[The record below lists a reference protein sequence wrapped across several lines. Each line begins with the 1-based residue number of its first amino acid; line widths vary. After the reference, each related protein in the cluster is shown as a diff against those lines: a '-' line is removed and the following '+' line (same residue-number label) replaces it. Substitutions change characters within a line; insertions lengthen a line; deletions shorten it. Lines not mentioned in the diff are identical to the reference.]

1 MQFLTVVNM
10 LLKKDKQTAARGL
23 RARNYA
29 VIPLSD
35 MSGLIQWVEGTAP
48 LYQVYTQFVKR
59 NNAYNSL
66 VSAAQN
72 QNQDK
77 DQAPKAE
84 QNKNIRPID
93 MFYAK
98 IIPALKAKGIKSM
111 SRHDW
116 PLDIQKK
123 VFIELEKDTPRDLLE
138 KELWCA
144 SESTGEWWKKVQAYS
159 RSAAVMSMVGYVI
172 GLGDRHLDNILIDYK
187 TGEVVHIDYN
197 VCFEKGLKLRVPE
210 IVPFRMTQNMQRAL
224 GITGVEGS
232 FRTACEQSL
241 RVLRRNKETLL
252 TLLEAFVYDPL
263 VDWTTN
269 KAAFEEKM
277 MELSVTLSLFC
288 SRVDEMKTVTKE
300 AHDSFASRFPSL
312 VGALAS
318 MENTRKKLVDMKKDT
333 SEKHQK
339 LGNVKEALS
348 KTIAALSKAT
358 TFDGRIVKEKQLTEE
373 KDNMEK
379 KIVATVK
386 QLASTRE
393 AHFRSLALLKD
404 PLALINEVK
413 LSLTVPRTLAQVNS
427 IDLPMREDILRRC
440 GEVDIEISR
449 LITHREVLAVQC
461 IELMNTYKSI
471 TSQLPTSYL
480 GNTSLREWETLLNQL
495 IAEPTPETM
504 SKIEQYMNEASW
516 KQAAERDRA
525 IEKQLFQQVTA
536 LSQQWVTA
544 SSLVTP
550 TIAKA
555 EKFDIQTKQLRDQL
569 LMMTS
574 SLNAQSGG
582 SAASRFVQS
591 LCLVLLTDASER
603 VNGIQSLD
611 VSTPPPNASGSWL
624 WNMLSDTLDKS
635 TFISALVRD
644 SWADDDPIKAAEI
657 HADIIFSLEETIAPS
672 VNTLLANFTNLLLP
686 QLVTIVQSNDQS
698 IQDIVKNVAR
708 MAEQVKR
715 SPSQDVSKIKPHSL
729 DEETFGSLEPK
740 DDEDEE
746 DIVWDMPTKPAS
758 SKTGSS
764 FFDLPEGNVKQEYD
778 ALVRAVPGAQ
788 LNAGKLL
795 VSTFDALFQT
805 LEKQHFE
812 LWENCNEELTE
823 FSVQQPLESVFF
835 DQKIMTISSVL
846 MTATE
851 LNGSPLTN
859 TSTAKMADHMGQFI
873 NAYAQKLFAPIV
885 RALAL
890 RFVKTRMPLNV
901 DTSVLSEQA
910 LKTSL
915 LTWIQ
920 TNSTTVPYADQL
932 TKILSDV
939 SNCRDAWRLAANE
952 KTTLLTQVPK
962 LEAELTKT
970 RLEYAQ
976 FTWMHEESL
985 KYESADVTSQALMR
999 SKLLE
1004 NLTTNVQAIQNID
1017 KAIRECNKH
1026 HSDLETEVLKAM
1038 QWHYSQF
1045 TPKGKQVNDHPT
1057 VKTFQEAI
1065 QLRRQMVTLLFDKVK
1080 NVSELCI
1087 AIVDLETSRAPP
1099 KSKSPLAINA
1109 AHQSY
1114 FQLAQQ
1120 YFSSAHSLHQLRT
1133 EIDETKKNTEQLSKD
1148 HKELSKTSS
1157 ELNSEVANLSAVIGD
1172 IQQKYNSN
1180 KGIVKTSLNHVQSA
1194 FDGYTQFSNEVD
1206 SLLSNIVNIT
1216 DEKWESVAQMHAL
1229 AKKLQRN
1236 LKSLV
1241 ADLETFTRMASDF
1254 LALTDSDNKVSG
1266 DTQKSVDNIRS
1277 RADKL
1282 VALENKIGQQVNE
1295 LVAQSTEWQAQQSDG
1310 PLTQNSQEEPSVD
1323 EEQADK
1329 PRALMKNSTALTIL
1343 KRVRDKLEGR
1353 DKSGEKK
1360 WTIPEQ
1366 VEWTI
1371 HEATS
1376 LDNLAQLYEGWT
1388 AWI

>member
-1 MQFLTVVNM
+1 
-10 LLKKDKQTAARGL
+10 
-23 RARNYA
+23 
-29 VIPLSD
+29 
-35 MSGLIQWVEGTAP
+35 
-48 LYQVYTQFVKR
+48 
-59 NNAYNSL
+59 
-66 VSAAQN
+66 
-72 QNQDK
+72 
-77 DQAPKAE
+77 
-84 QNKNIRPID
+84 
-93 MFYAK
+93 
-98 IIPALKAKGIKSM
+98 
-111 SRHDW
+111 
-116 PLDIQKK
+116 
-123 VFIELEKDTPRDLLE
+123 
-138 KELWCA
+138 
-144 SESTGEWWKKVQAYS
+144 
-159 RSAAVMSMVGYVI
+159 
-172 GLGDRHLDNILIDYK
+172 
-187 TGEVVHIDYN
+187 
-197 VCFEKGLKLRVPE
+197 
-210 IVPFRMTQNMQRAL
+210 
-224 GITGVEGS
+224 
-232 FRTACEQSL
+232 
-241 RVLRRNKETLL
+241 VLRRNKETLL

-288 SRVDEMKTVTKE
+288 SRVDEMKTVTKD
-300 AHDSFASRFPSL
+300 AHDNFASRFPSL

-318 MENTRKKLVDMKKDT
+318 MENTRKKLIDMKKNT

-339 LGNVKEALS
+339 LGTVKESLS
-348 KTIAALSKAT
+348 KTIAALSKST
-358 TFDGRIVKEKQLTEE
+358 TFDGRIVKEKQLAEE
-373 KDNMEK
+373 RDNMEK
-379 KIVATVK
+379 KIAATVK

-393 AHFRSLALLKD
+393 AHFRSLALLKE

-413 LSLTVPRTLAQVNS
+413 LSLTVPRTLVQVSS

-440 GEVDIEISR
+440 GEVDLEMSR
-449 LITHREVLAVQC
+449 LITHREMLAVQC

-480 GNTSLREWETLLNQL
+480 GNTSLREWETLLNL
-495 IAEPTPETM
+495 LLAEPTPETM
-504 SKIEQYMNEASW
+504 LKIEQYMDEASW
-516 KQAAERDRA
+516 KQAADRDRA
-525 IEKQLFQQVTA
+525 IEKHLFQQVTA
-536 LSQQWVTA
+536 LSQKWVNA

-555 EKFDIQTKQLRDQL
+555 EKFDLQTKQLRDQL

-574 SLNAQSGG
+574 SINAQSG
-582 SAASRFVQS
+582 STNASRFVQS
-591 LCLVLLTDASER
+591 LCLMLLADVSER

-611 VSTPPPNASGSWL
+611 VNAPPPNASGSWL
-624 WNMLSDTLDKS
+624 WNMLSDLLDKS
-635 TFISALVRD
+635 TFVGTIVRD
-644 SWADDDPIKAAEI
+644 SWADDPIKAAEI

-672 VNTLLANFTNLLLP
+672 VNTLLTNFTNLLLP
-686 QLVTIVQSNDQS
+686 QLVTIVQSNDQTV
-698 IQDIVKNVAR
+698 QDVLKNIAR
-708 MAEQVKR
+708 MAEQVKKF
-715 SPSQDVSKIKPHSL
+715 PSQDVSKIKPQSL
-729 DEETFGSLEPK
+729 DDETFGSLDPK
-740 DDEDEE
+740 DDEEEE

-778 ALVRAVPGAQ
+778 ALVRSVPGAQ

-812 LWENCNEELTE
+812 LMDNCNEELTE

-835 DQKIMTISSVL
+835 DQKLMTINSVL
-846 MTATE
+846 TTATE
-851 LNGSPLTN
+851 LNGAPS
-859 TSTAKMADHMGQFI
+859 TSTFTAKMTEHMGQFI
-873 NAYAQKLFAPIV
+873 NAYAHKLFAPIV
-885 RALAL
+885 RALVL
-890 RFVKTRMPLNV
+890 RFVNVRMPIKV
-901 DTSVLSEQA
+901 DTTAVSEQL

-920 TNSTTVPYADQL
+920 TNSVTVPYADQL

-939 SNCRDAWRLAANE
+939 TNCRDAWRLAATE
-952 KTTLLTQVPK
+952 KTTLLTEVPK
-962 LEAELTKT
+962 LEAELNKT

-985 KYESADVTSQALMR
+985 KYESADVSSQALMR

-1004 NLTTNVQAIQNID
+1004 NLATNVQAIQNID
-1017 KAIRECNKH
+1017 KAIRECNKS

-1080 NVSELCI
+1080 NVSDLCM

-1099 KSKSPLAINA
+1099 KSKSPLASNV
-1109 AHQSY
+1109 AHQNY

-1120 YFSSAHSLHQLRT
+1120 YFQSAHSLHQLRT
-1133 EIDETKKNTEQLSKD
+1133 EIDDTKKNTEQLTKD
-1148 HKELSKTSS
+1148 HKELSKASA

-1172 IQQKYNSN
+1172 YQQKYNSN
-1180 KGIVKTSLNHVQSA
+1180 KGIVKNSLNHVQNA
-1194 FDGYTQFSNEVD
+1194 FEGYTQFSNEVE

-1241 ADLETFTRMASDF
+1241 TDLETFTKMASDF
-1254 LALTDSDNKVSG
+1254 LALSDNDNKADV

-1310 PLTQNSQEEPSVD
+1310 PLTQNSQEVSVD
-1323 EEQADK
+1323 EADQSDK
-1329 PRALMKNSTALTIL
+1329 PRALMKNSTALSIL

-1353 DKSGEKK
+1353 DKSGDKK